1 MSGLNRAVRR
11 ILTALAAGSLA
22 AVSVALPARAE
33 TSWRTFGAALG
44 DPRGGYLAGAG
55 ACAFEDRVT
64 GQFLC
69 MQLSCRPNQG
79 LAFGL
84 GFSGGTAPDSIPA
97 TLLVDG
103 RQVASFTLRRIGGT
117 VDQYDYE
124 APYDFAA
131 HSDVVTALKA
141 GNKARMEFSGWSAP
155 RVAEVSLAGSSKA
168 ISAAIDACPGQ
179 AGNIGV
185 LGGNF
190 STTYHLGQII
200 GDPIGEATAEATRQ
214 CSNAGGRLSMTR
226 NFSRREDLSGDGWP
240 DVVIDRSQLQC
251 AGAHDLYCTDKGCG
265 MQIWLA
271 NPSGGFELVFDD
283 VARAIRSRDVRLI
296 EIDTAGQACGRDK
309 DRDQCTLSFTAETG
323 QFQSYGDHFE

>member
-1 MSGLNRAVRR
+1 MDGLNRAFRR
-11 ILTALAAGSLA
+11 IFAALAAGSVT
-22 AVSVALPARAE
+22 AVSIAAPAVAE
-33 TSWRTFGAALG
+33 TGWRTFGAAFG
-44 DPRGGYLAGAG
+44 DPRGGYVAGAG

-69 MQLSCRPNQG
+69 MQVSCRANQG

-84 GFSGGTAPDSIPA
+84 GFSGGTAPDTIPA
-97 TLLVDG
+97 TLLVDN
-103 RQVASFTLRRIGGT
+103 RQVASFTLKRIGGT

-124 APYDFAA
+124 APYDFSA
-131 HSDVVTALKA
+131 HSDVVTQLKA
-141 GNKARMEFSGWSAP
+141 GNRARMEFSGWSAP

-168 ISAAIDACPGQ
+168 ISAVIESCPGQ
-179 AGNIGV
+179 TTGA
-185 LGGNF
+185 LGGGF
-190 STTYHLGQII
+190 VTTYHLGQVI

-251 AGAHDLYCTDKGCG
+251 AGAQNLYCTDDGCG

-271 NPSGGFELVFDD
+271 EPSGGFRLVYDD
-283 VARAIRSRDVRLI
+283 VARDIRARDVRLI
-296 EIDTAGQACGRDK
+296 EIDTVGRACGRDK
-309 DRDQCTLSFTAETG
+309 AKDACTLSFTAETG
-323 QFQSYGDHFE
+323 DFHAYGDQFK